1 MIETISK
8 ISEIIVNLGFPIVVA
23 LASMWY
29 IDRQQEAHKQE
40 VSKLSEAINN
50 NTLVMQQLIDKL
62 EGKNDV

>member
-8 ISEIIVNLGFPIVVA
+8 ISEIVVNLGFPIVVA
-23 LASMWY
+23 LVAMWY
-29 IDRQQEAHKQE
+29 INRQQESHKEE

-62 EGKNDV
+62 EGKKDV